1 MPIPRYRLDDRNFD
15 DLVNELVARIP
26 SHTPEWT
33 NPQVGDPG
41 RTLIDLFAWLGD
53 TILYRVNL
61 LPERQRL
68 EFLRLLNIPVRPAR
82 AATGLVSLYVN
93 TKRTVQPVYVP
104 QYTRIKGP
112 VDFET
117 VDEISVLPV
126 SGMVFV
132 KRKPSEEEGTLIASI
147 KQELER
153 VYNIETDAGEQYITT
168 PLYHDLRVDFSGFD
182 FAKDTIDQT
191 IWIALIAPDDN
202 ETLIEQIKKSFD
214 PDEHGARV
222 INIGIEPR
230 VKIPEFDD
238 YVQQPVTMK
247 ELWQWEMPSSR
258 DDSDDLA
265 YTIPYLSLD
274 IKKDTTDGF
283 INRGIVQLILPS
295 ADQIALP
302 PNSVDENI
310 YAGTGNHPP
319 RIDDEKIAKRQV
331 SWIRLRPKQKSET
344 LVLDWVGVN
353 AVKIDQLKT
362 IKNVIVS
369 TASGAPD
376 QSIKLPGTSV
386 EESSFLL
393 QVEEKGVGYKNWHA
407 LPLHMADRK
416 DTVFELDSEEG
427 TVRFGDGLRGA
438 IPEEGCRVR
447 VERMRYGGGNKG
459 NMEPGNLKSIA
470 HPDLGVIQ
478 SIPTRGGMDAETLDE
493 AEKRIPKVLKHS
505 HRAVTEDD
513 YKQIAAQTPGI
524 VLGRIEVLPKFKPQ
538 QKLFDIIGVVSV
550 MVLPK
555 AAGHRPPNPRPDRN
569 ILSRV
574 HRYLDERRPIGV
586 ELYVIG
592 AEYIPLGLGVSVTIR
607 EGFQKNH
614 VLQNVKSA
622 LYDFLWPLSPGG
634 HLQTGWPLG
643 RAVDNQELTVTV
655 ARVAGILTV
664 EGVNLFRRNSAKHWE
679 LVDGGLEHQLM
690 LREWQLPE
698 LLAVVVIEDEEPVTD
713 LNDALEAES
722 GVGIGMGDTGVGI
735 EAAGT
740 GGQGGKI
747 AIPVV
752 PEICK

>member
-68 EFLRLLNIPVRPAR
+68 EFLRLLNIPMRPAQ

-93 TKRTVQPVYVP
+93 TKKTVRPVYVP
-104 QYTRIKGP
+104 QYTGIKGP

-117 VDEISVLPV
+117 IDEISVLPV
-126 SGMVFV
+126 SGMVFA
-132 KRKPSEEEGTLIASI
+132 KRRPSEEEGNLIASI
-147 KQELER
+147 KHELER
-153 VYNIETDAGEQYITT
+153 VYNFDPDSGEQYITT
-168 PLYHDLRVDFSGFD
+168 PLFHDLSMDYSGFD

-191 IWIALIAPDDN
+191 IWIALLTTEED
-202 ETLIEQIKKSFD
+202 ETLVAQVKKAFN

-222 INIGIEPR
+222 INVGIEPR
-230 VKIPEFDD
+230 MKIPEFDD
-238 YVQQPVTMK
+238 YVQKAFTME

-258 DDSDDLA
+258 NDSDHLA
-265 YTIPYLSLD
+265 YTIPYLMLD
-274 IKKDTTDGF
+274 IKNDTTSGF
-283 INRGIVQLILPS
+283 IKRGVVQLVLPS

-319 RIDDEKIAKRQV
+319 RIDDENIAKRLV
-331 SWIRLRPKQKSET
+331 NWIRLRPKQKSES
-344 LVLDWVGVN
+344 LALDWVGIN

-362 IKNVIVS
+362 IRNIIVS
-369 TASGAPD
+369 TANGAPD
-376 QSIKLPGTSV
+376 LTVQLPGTSV
-386 EESSFLL
+386 EKSSFLL

-407 LPLHMADRK
+407 LPLHMANGK
-416 DTVFELDSEEG
+416 DTVFELDNEEG
-427 TVRFGDGLRGA
+427 TVRFGDGLRGV
-438 IPEEGCRVR
+438 IPEEGCRIR
-447 VERMRYGGGNKG
+447 IERMRYGGGKKG
-459 NMEPGNLKSIA
+459 NMAPGNLKSIA
-470 HPDLGVIQ
+470 HPDLQVIQ
-478 SIPTRGGMDAETLDE
+478 PIPTRGGMDAETLDE

-505 HRAVTEDD
+505 NRAVTKDD
-513 YKQIAAQTPGI
+513 YKQIASETPGI
-524 VLGRIEVLPKFKPQ
+524 GLGRIEVLPKFKPQ

-550 MVLPK
+550 MVLPMSP
-555 AAGHRPPNPRPDRN
+555 GRRPPNPRPDRN

-574 HRYLDERRPIGV
+574 HGYLDERRPIGV

-592 AEYIPLGLGVSVTIR
+592 AEYVPLGVGVSVTIR
-607 EGFQKNH
+607 EGFQKNQ

-622 LYDFLWPLSPGG
+622 LFDFLWPLSPGG
-634 HLQTGWPLG
+634 HSQTGWPLG

-655 ARVAGILTV
+655 ARVAGVLTV
-664 EGVNLFRRNSAKHWE
+664 EGVNLFRSNSAKRWE
-679 LVDGGLEHQLM
+679 LVNGELEHQLV
-690 LREWQLPE
+690 LKEWQLPE
-698 LLAVVVIEDEEPVTD
+698 LKVVVAIEDVEPVTD
-713 LNDALEAES
+713 LNDALETES
-722 GVGIGMGDTGVGI
+722 GVGIGDDTGVGG
-735 EAAGT
+735 EAGGAG
-740 GGQGGKI
+740 GKGRKI

>member
-68 EFLRLLNIPVRPAR
+68 EFLRLLNIPMRSAR
-82 AATGLVSLYVN
+82 AATGLVSLYLN
-93 TKRTVQPVYVP
+93 TKKTVRPVYVP
-104 QYTRIKGP
+104 QYTTIKGP

-117 VDEISVLPV
+117 IDEISVLPV
-126 SGMVFV
+126 SGMVFA
-132 KRKPSEEEGTLIASI
+132 KRRPSEEEGTLIASI
-147 KQELER
+147 KHELER
-153 VYNIETDAGEQYITT
+153 VYNIDTDSGEQYITT
-168 PLYHDLRVDFSGFD
+168 PLFHDLLMDYSGFD

-191 IWIALIAPDDN
+191 IWIALLLLEED
-202 ETLIEQIKKSFD
+202 ETLVAQVKNAFN
-214 PDEHGARV
+214 PDEYGARV
-222 INIGIEPR
+222 INVGIEPR
-230 VKIPEFDD
+230 VKIPEFDN
-238 YVQQPVTMK
+238 YVQQAVTME

-265 YTIPYLSLD
+265 YTVPYLSLD

-283 INRGIVQLILPS
+283 INRGIVQLVLPS

-319 RIDDEKIAKRQV
+319 RIDDESIAKRLV
-331 SWIRLRPKQKSET
+331 SWIRLRPKQKSES
-344 LVLDWVGVN
+344 LALDWVGIN

-376 QSIKLPGTSV
+376 LTIRLPGTSV
-386 EESSFLL
+386 EESGFLL
-393 QVEEKGVGYKNWHA
+393 QVEEKGSGYKNWHA
-407 LPLHMADRK
+407 LPLHMADGK

-438 IPEEGCRVR
+438 IPEQGCRIR
-447 VERMRYGGGNKG
+447 IERMRYGGGKKG
-459 NMEPGNLKSIA
+459 NMGPGNLKSIA
-470 HPDLGVIQ
+470 HPDLQVFQ
-478 SIPTRGGMDAETLDE
+478 TIPTRGGVDAETLDE

-513 YKQIAAQTPGI
+513 YRQIASETPGI
-524 VLGRIEVLPKFKPQ
+524 LLGRIEVLPKFKPQ
-538 QKLFDIIGVVSV
+538 QKLFDIIGVISV
-550 MVLPK
+550 MVLPQT
-555 AAGHRPPNPRPDRN
+555 AGHRPPNPRPDRN

-574 HRYLDERRPIGV
+574 HRYLDERRTIGV

-592 AEYIPLGLGVSVTIR
+592 AEYVSLGVGVSVSIR
-607 EGFQKNH
+607 EGFQKNQ
-614 VLQNVKSA
+614 VLQNVRSA

-664 EGVNLFRRNSAKHWE
+664 DGVNLFRLNSAKRWE
-679 LVDGGLEHQLM
+679 LVDGGLEHQLAIKQ
-690 LREWQLPE
+690 WQLPE

-722 GVGIGMGDTGVGI
+722 GVGTGTGDTGMGG
-735 EAAGT
+735 EAGGAG
-740 GGQGGKI
+740 GKDRKI